1 MKATIALV
9 IATLLWACNYIVGG
23 IAVQTLSPVELT
35 WLRWLLACVPL
46 LILAQVVERPNWA
59 SVLRHWPRLL
69 LLAALGV
76 GGYNLLLYTALQ
88 FTTPQSASLINAAN
102 PAVMVVL
109 AAVLLRE
116 RIGWRGIVGLALG
129 LVGVLLIITD
139 GALAFVLT
147 RTPNAGDVLMVGA
160 IVVWSLYTIVGRGLP
175 VPPITATA
183 VQGTFVAV
191 LLAPVALA
199 SGVRWPAGC
208 AGQRG
213 ALASGVRWPADAA
226 IGWAVIFI
234 AIFPSIGSYVL
245 WNAALK
251 SIPPGRAGL
260 FLNLITVFTVI
271 IAVVL
276 GAQLT
281 TPQLVGGVIV
291 FAGVALSTGTRRGP
305 SPASRS
311 GATEREHARARLP
324 RPSPK

>member
-9 IATLLWACNYIVGG
+9 LATLMWAGNYVVGS

-35 WLRWLLACVPL
+35 WLRWLIACLPL
-46 LILAQVVERPNWA
+46 LILAQVVEKPDWRN
-59 SVLRHWPRLL
+59 VLRHWPRLL

-88 FTTPQSASLINAAN
+88 YTTPQSAALINAAN

-109 AAVLLRE
+109 AALLLRE
-116 RIGWRGIVGLALG
+116 RIGWRGIAGLLLG
-129 LVGVLLIITD
+129 LLGVLLIITN
-139 GALAFVLT
+139 GALASVFT
-147 RTPNAGDVLMVGA
+147 RTPNAGDVLMVAA
-160 IVVWSLYTIVGRGLP
+160 IVVWSLYTIIGRGLP

-183 VQGTFVAV
+183 AQGTIVAV
-191 LLAPVALA
+191 LLGPVALA
-199 SGVRWPAGC
+199 G
-208 AGQRG
+208 G
-213 ALASGVRWPADAA
+213 ASWPADAA

-271 IAVVL
+271 ITVIL

-281 TPQLVGGVIV
+281 APQLVGGVIV
-291 FAGVALSTGTRRGP
+291 FAGVALSTLR
-305 SPASRS
+305 PARS
-311 GATEREHARARLP
+311 ASAPAKPRALAR
-324 RPSPK
+324 

>member
-9 IATLLWACNYIVGG
+9 VATLLWAGNYIVGG
-23 IAVQTLSPVELT
+23 IAVQTLSAVELT
-35 WLRWLLACVPL
+35 WLRWLLACIPL
-46 LILAQVVERPNWA
+46 LLLAQVVERPDWA
-59 SVLRHWPRLL
+59 RVLRHWPRLL

-88 FTTPQSASLINAAN
+88 YTTPQSASLINAAN

-116 RIGWRGIVGLALG
+116 HIGWRGIAGLLLG
-129 LVGVLLIITD
+129 LVGVVLIITD
-139 GALAFVLT
+139 GALASVFT
-147 RTPNAGDVLMVGA
+147 RTPNAGDVLMVAA

-183 VQGTFVAV
+183 LQGTFVAV
-191 LLAPVALA
+191 LLAPVALL
-199 SGVRWPAGC
+199 G
-208 AGQRG
+208 
-213 ALASGVRWPADAA
+213 GVRWPADAA

-291 FAGVALSTGTRRGP
+291 FAGVALSTG
-305 SPASRS
+305 ARS
-311 GATEREHARARLP
+311 GATGREHARACLP
-324 RPSPK
+324 LPSPK

>member
-1 MKATIALV
+1 MKATVALV
-9 IATLLWACNYIVGG
+9 VATLLWAGNYIVGG

-59 SVLRHWPRLL
+59 RVLRHWPRLL

-88 FTTPQSASLINAAN
+88 YTTPQSASLINAAN

-116 RIGWRGIVGLALG
+116 RIGWRGLTGLALG
-129 LVGVLLIITD
+129 LVGVVLIITD
-139 GALAFVLT
+139 GALASILT

-183 VQGTFVAV
+183 LQGTFVAV

-199 SGVRWPAGC
+199 SGVTWPT
-208 AGQRG
+208 
-213 ALASGVRWPADAA
+213 DAA

-291 FAGVALSTGTRRGP
+291 FAGVALSTLRP
-305 SPASRS
+305 
-311 GATEREHARARLP
+311 ARALAPQPAR
-324 RPSPK
+324 RDGARVR

>member
-9 IATLLWACNYIVGG
+9 VATLLWAGNYIVGG

-35 WLRWLLACVPL
+35 WLRWLLASIPL

-59 SVLRHWPRLL
+59 QVLRRWPRLL

-88 FTTPQSASLINAAN
+88 YTTPQSASLINAAN
-102 PAVMVVL
+102 PAMMVVL

-116 RIGWRGIVGLALG
+116 RIGWRGVVGLGLG
-129 LVGVLLIITD
+129 LVGVVLIITD
-139 GALAFVLT
+139 GALASVFT

-160 IVVWSLYTIVGRGLP
+160 IVVWSLYTIVGRGLS

-183 VQGTFVAV
+183 VQGTFVAA
-191 LLAPVALA
+191 LLAPVALL
-199 SGVRWPAGC
+199 G
-208 AGQRG
+208 
-213 ALASGVRWPADAA
+213 GVRWPADAA

-251 SIPPGRAGL
+251 SISPGRAGL

-291 FAGVALSTGTRRGP
+291 FAGVALSTLHP
-305 SPASRS
+305 
-311 GATEREHARARLP
+311 ARALASQPVRDDATHG
-324 RPSPK
+324 R

>member
-9 IATLLWACNYIVGG
+9 LATLMWAGNYVVGS

-35 WLRWLLACVPL
+35 WLRWLIACLPL
-46 LILAQVVERPNWA
+46 LILAQVVEKPDWRN
-59 SVLRHWPRLL
+59 VLRHWPRLL

-88 FTTPQSASLINAAN
+88 YTTPQSAALINAAN

-109 AAVLLRE
+109 AALLLRE
-116 RIGWRGIVGLALG
+116 RIGWRGIAGLLLG
-129 LVGVLLIITD
+129 LLGVLLIITN
-139 GALAFVLT
+139 GALASVFT
-147 RTPNAGDVLMVGA
+147 RTPNAGDVLMVAA
-160 IVVWSLYTIVGRGLP
+160 IVVWSLYTIIGRGLP

-183 VQGTFVAV
+183 AQGTIVAV

-199 SGVRWPAGC
+199 G
-208 AGQRG
+208 G
-213 ALASGVRWPADAA
+213 ASWPADAA

-271 IAVVL
+271 ITVIL

-281 TPQLVGGVIV
+281 APQLVGGVIV
-291 FAGVALSTGTRRGP
+291 FAGVALSTLR
-305 SPASRS
+305 PARS
-311 GATEREHARARLP
+311 ASAPAKPRALAR
-324 RPSPK
+324 

>member
-1 MKATIALV
+1 MA
-9 IATLLWACNYIVGG
+9 
-23 IAVQTLSPVELT
+23 P
-35 WLRWLLACVPL
+35 
-46 LILAQVVERPNWA
+46 
-59 SVLRHWPRLL
+59 
-69 LLAALGV
+69 
-76 GGYNLLLYTALQ
+76 
-88 FTTPQSASLINAAN
+88 
-102 PAVMVVL
+102 
-109 AAVLLRE
+109 
-116 RIGWRGIVGLALG
+116 G
-129 LVGVLLIITD
+129 LVGVVLIITD
-139 GALAFVLT
+139 GALASVVT

-183 VQGTFVAV
+183 VQGTFVAAV
-191 LLAPVALA
+191 LAPVALLG
-199 SGVRWPAGC
+199 GVRWPAH
-208 AGQRG
+208 
-213 ALASGVRWPADAA
+213 AA

-291 FAGVALSTGTRRGP
+291 FAGVALSTLRP
-305 SPASRS
+305 
-311 GATEREHARARLP
+311 ARALARQPVLDDAT
-324 RPSPK
+324 RGR

>member
-9 IATLLWACNYIVGG
+9 LATLMWAGNYVVGS

-35 WLRWLLACVPL
+35 WLRWLIACLPL
-46 LILAQVVERPNWA
+46 LILAQVVEKPDWRN
-59 SVLRHWPRLL
+59 VLRHWPRLL

-88 FTTPQSASLINAAN
+88 YTTPQSAALINAAN

-109 AAVLLRE
+109 AALLLRE
-116 RIGWRGIVGLALG
+116 RIGWRGIAGLLLG
-129 LVGVLLIITD
+129 LLGVLLIITN
-139 GALAFVLT
+139 GALASVFT
-147 RTPNAGDVLMVGA
+147 RTPNAGDVLMVAA
-160 IVVWSLYTIVGRGLP
+160 IVVWSLYTIIGRGLP

-183 VQGTFVAV
+183 AQGTIVAV

-199 SGVRWPAGC
+199 G
-208 AGQRG
+208 G
-213 ALASGVRWPADAA
+213 ASWPADAA

-271 IAVVL
+271 ITVIL

-281 TPQLVGGVIV
+281 APQLVGGVIV
-291 FAGVALSTGTRRGP
+291 FAGVALSTLR
-305 SPASRS
+305 PARS
-311 GATEREHARARLP
+311 ASAPAKPTALAR
-324 RPSPK
+324 

>member
-1 MKATIALV
+1 MKSTIALV
-9 IATLLWACNYIVGG
+9 LATLMWAGNYIVGG

-35 WLRWLLACVPL
+35 WLRWLLACIPL

-59 SVLRHWPRLL
+59 LVLRHWPRLL

-88 FTTPQSASLINAAN
+88 YTTPQSASLINAAN

-109 AAVLLRE
+109 AAMLLRE

-129 LVGVLLIITD
+129 LVGVVLIVTD
-139 GALAFVLT
+139 GALASILT
-147 RTPNAGDVLMVGA
+147 RTPNAGDVLMIGA

-199 SGVRWPAGC
+199 SGVSWPAH
-208 AGQRG
+208 
-213 ALASGVRWPADAA
+213 AA

-281 TPQLVGGVIV
+281 APQLVGGVIV
-291 FAGVALSTGTRRGP
+291 FAGVALSTLRPARPLTPQPVLDKATRGR
-305 SPASRS
+305 
-311 GATEREHARARLP
+311 
-324 RPSPK
+324 

>member
-9 IATLLWACNYIVGG
+9 LATLMWAGNYVVGS
-23 IAVQTLSPVELT
+23 IAVQTMSPVELT

-46 LILAQVVERPNWA
+46 LILAQVVEKPDWRL
-59 SVLRHWPRLL
+59 VVRHWPRLL

-88 FTTPQSASLINAAN
+88 YTTPQSASLINAAN

-109 AAVLLRE
+109 AALLLRE
-116 RIGWRGIVGLALG
+116 RIGWRGIAGLLLG
-129 LVGVLLIITD
+129 LIGVVLIITD
-139 GALAFVLT
+139 GALASVFT
-147 RTPNAGDVLMVGA
+147 RTPNAGDVLMVAA

-183 VQGTFVAV
+183 AQGTIVAA
-191 LLAPVALA
+191 LLAPVALVGGA
-199 SGVRWPAGC
+199 S
-208 AGQRG
+208 
-213 ALASGVRWPADAA
+213 WPADAA

-234 AIFPSIGSYVL
+234 ALFPSIGSYVL
-245 WNAALK
+245 WNSALK

-271 IAVVL
+271 IAVIL

-291 FAGVALSTGTRRGP
+291 FAGVALSTLRP
-305 SPASRS
+305 
-311 GATEREHARARLP
+311 ARAPLRSAELAERVRL
-324 RPSPK
+324 R

>member
-1 MKATIALV
+1 MKATLAIVL
-9 IATLLWACNYIVGG
+9 ATLMWAGNYIVGG

-35 WLRWLLACVPL
+35 WLRWMLACVPL
-46 LILAQVVERPNWA
+46 LILAQVVEKPRWRQ
-59 SVLRHWPRLL
+59 VLRHWPRLL
-69 LLAALGV
+69 LLAGLGV

-88 FTTPQSASLINAAN
+88 YTTPQSASLINAAN

-116 RIGWRGIVGLALG
+116 RIGWRGMAGLILG
-129 LVGVLLIITD
+129 LFGVVLIITN
-139 GALAFVLT
+139 GAIASIFT
-147 RTPNAGDVLMVGA
+147 RTPNTGDVLMVGA

-183 VQGTFVAV
+183 VQGTIVAV
-191 LLAPVALA
+191 LLAP
-199 SGVRWPAGC
+199 
-208 AGQRG
+208 G
-213 ALASGVRWPADAA
+213 ALLSGASWPADAGV
-226 IGWAVIFI
+226 GWAVIFI

-251 SIPPGRAGL
+251 SIPPSRAGL

-281 TPQLVGGVIV
+281 LPQLVGGLIV
-291 FAGVALSTGTRRGP
+291 FAGVALSTMR
-305 SPASRS
+305 PARPRVRHP
-311 GATEREHARARLP
+311 ALDAPARVR
-324 RPSPK
+324 

>member
-9 IATLLWACNYIVGG
+9 LATLMWAGNYVVGS
-23 IAVQTLSPVELT
+23 IAVQTMSPVELT
-35 WLRWLLACVPL
+35 WLRWLLACIPL
-46 LILAQVVERPNWA
+46 LILAQVVEKPDWRQ
-59 SVLRHWPRLL
+59 VLRHWPRLL

-88 FTTPQSASLINAAN
+88 YTTPQSASLINAAN

-109 AAVLLRE
+109 AALLLRE
-116 RIGWRGIVGLALG
+116 RIGWRGIAGLVLG
-129 LVGVLLIITD
+129 LLGVLLIITN
-139 GALAFVLT
+139 GALASVFT
-147 RTPNAGDVLMVGA
+147 RSPNAGDVLMVAA
-160 IVVWSLYTIVGRGLP
+160 IVVWSLYTIAGRGLP

-191 LLAPVALA
+191 LLAPLALMGGA
-199 SGVRWPAGC
+199 S
-208 AGQRG
+208 
-213 ALASGVRWPADAA
+213 WPADAS

-245 WNAALK
+245 WNSALK

-271 IAVVL
+271 ITVIL

-291 FAGVALSTGTRRGP
+291 FAGVALSTLRP
-305 SPASRS
+305 
-311 GATEREHARARLP
+311 ARATVRQPALDD
-324 RPSPK
+324 RSRVE

>member
-9 IATLLWACNYIVGG
+9 LATLMWAGNYVVGS
-23 IAVQTLSPVELT
+23 IAVQTMSPVELT
-35 WLRWLLACVPL
+35 WLRWLLACIPL
-46 LILAQVVERPNWA
+46 LILAQVVEKPNWRN
-59 SVLRHWPRLL
+59 VMRHWPRLL

-88 FTTPQSASLINAAN
+88 YTTPQSASLINAAN
-102 PAVMVVL
+102 PAVMVVF
-109 AAVLLRE
+109 AALLLRE
-116 RIGWRGIVGLALG
+116 HVGWRGIVGLLLG
-129 LVGVLLIITD
+129 LLGVLLIITN
-139 GALAFVLT
+139 GAIASVFT
-147 RTPNAGDVLMVGA
+147 RTPNAGDVLMVAA

-183 VQGTFVAV
+183 AQGTIVAV
-191 LLAPVALA
+191 LLTPVALA
-199 SGVRWPAGC
+199 D
-208 AGQRG
+208 G
-213 ALASGVRWPADAA
+213 ASWPADAA

-245 WNAALK
+245 WNSALK

-271 IAVVL
+271 IAVIL

-291 FAGVALSTGTRRGP
+291 FAGVALSTLRPTRSVSAP
-305 SPASRS
+305 
-311 GATEREHARARLP
+311 EKP
-324 RPSPK
+324 RILAGK

>member
-1 MKATIALV
+1 MKAAIALV
-9 IATLLWACNYIVGG
+9 LATLMWAGNYVVGS
-23 IAVQTLSPVELT
+23 IAVQTMSPVELT

-46 LILAQVVERPNWA
+46 LILAQVVEKPDWRQ
-59 SVLRHWPRLL
+59 VLRHWPRLL

-88 FTTPQSASLINAAN
+88 YTTPQSASLINAAN

-109 AAVLLRE
+109 AALLLRE
-116 RIGWRGIVGLALG
+116 RIGWRGIAGLVLG
-129 LVGVLLIITD
+129 LLGVLLIITN
-139 GALAFVLT
+139 GALASVFT
-147 RTPNAGDVLMVGA
+147 RSPNAGDVLMVAA
-160 IVVWSLYTIVGRGLP
+160 IVVWSLYTIAGRGLP

-191 LLAPVALA
+191 LLAPLALMGGA
-199 SGVRWPAGC
+199 SWPE
-208 AGQRG
+208 
-213 ALASGVRWPADAA
+213 DAA

-245 WNAALK
+245 WNSALK

-271 IAVVL
+271 ITVIL

-281 TPQLVGGVIV
+281 TPQLIGGVIV
-291 FAGVALSTGTRRGP
+291 FAGVALSTLRP
-305 SPASRS
+305 
-311 GATEREHARARLP
+311 ARATARQPALDD
-324 RPSPK
+324 RTRVR

>member
-23 IAVQTLSPVELT
+23 IAVQTLTPVELT

-59 SVLRHWPRLL
+59 SVLHYWPRLL

-139 GALAFVLT
+139 GALASVLT

-199 SGVRWPAGC
+199 G
-208 AGQRG
+208 
-213 ALASGVRWPADAA
+213 GVRWPADSA

-245 WNAALK
+245 WNTALK

-260 FLNLITVFTVI
+260 FLNLITVFTVV

-281 TPQLVGGVIV
+281 TPQLIGGVIV
-291 FAGVALSTGTRRGP
+291 FAGVALSTLRP
-305 SPASRS
+305 
-311 GATEREHARARLP
+311 ARALAPQPALDDAVRG
-324 RPSPK
+324 R

>member
-1 MKATIALV
+1 M
-9 IATLLWACNYIVGG
+9 WAGNYIVGG
-23 IAVQTLSPVELT
+23 LAVQAMSPVELT
-35 WLRWLLACVPL
+35 WLRWSLACVPL
-46 LILAQVVERPNWA
+46 LILAQVVEKPHWGQ
-59 SVLRHWPRLL
+59 VLRHWPRLL

-88 FTTPQSASLINAAN
+88 YTTPQSASLINAAN

-116 RIGWRGIVGLALG
+116 RIGWREFTGLILG
-129 LVGVLLIITD
+129 LFGVVLVITN
-139 GALAFVLT
+139 GALASVFT
-147 RTPNAGDVLMVGA
+147 RTPNVGDVLMVGA

-183 VQGTFVAV
+183 LQGTIVAV
-191 LLAPVALA
+191 VLAPVAVLG
-199 SGVRWPAGC
+199 GV
-208 AGQRG
+208 
-213 ALASGVRWPADAA
+213 SWPADAA

-251 SIPPGRAGL
+251 SIPPSRAGL

-281 TPQLVGGVIV
+281 TPQLAGGLIV
-291 FAGVALSTGTRRGP
+291 FAGVALSTIRPTR
-305 SPASRS
+305 
-311 GATEREHARARLP
+311 P
-324 RPSPK
+324 RVRQPTLENPKLVP